1 MDNEL
6 QISQTSDKKSLYLEY
21 ALFLILGF
29 LLGIVIKTEAGKR
42 ITIGYNDYQV
52 TSARAIYNIN
62 DIQKKMNADK
72 NNQQAGQEEAQNQNN
87 SQDQNQPNNQ
97 PATEGAETSR

>member
-1 MDNEL
+1 MDSEL
-6 QISQTSDKKSLYLEY
+6 QNLQASDKKNLYLEY

-29 LLGIVIKTEAGKR
+29 LLGIVIKTEAGKK

-52 TSARAIYNIN
+52 SSARAVYNIN
-62 DIQKKMNADK
+62 DIQKKMNGDK
-72 NNQQAGQEEAQNQNN
+72 NNQQAVQEEAQNQKN
-87 SQDQNQPNNQ
+87 SQDQNQPNDQ